1 MDAMLKLQ
9 TCSND
14 DFARY
19 GIMTLAYVKP
29 TRAAN
34 NVFYAVHAADGTF
47 HHQYCD
53 HATACAAV
61 RQHDLEPATVH

>member
-1 MDAMLKLQ
+1 MDTMLKLQ
-9 TCSND
+9 AFSGN

-19 GIMTLAYVKP
+19 GIMTTAYVKP

-34 NVFYAVHAADGTF
+34 KVFYAVHAADGTF
-47 HHQYCD
+47 LHQYCD

>member
-1 MDAMLKLQ
+1 MDAMLKVP
-9 TCSND
+9 TGSRD

-29 TRAAN
+29 TRVADI
-34 NVFYAVHAADGTF
+34 VFYAVHAADGTF
-47 HHQYCD
+47 LHQYCD

>member
-1 MDAMLKLQ
+1 MDEMFELQ
-9 TCSND
+9 IFSGG
-14 DFARY
+14 DFASY
-19 GIMTLAYVKP
+19 GIRTLAYVKA

-47 HHQYCD
+47 LHQYCD